1 MASQSHPCRRC
12 GGMMIETYA
21 DLLSP
26 SEKGEDEFG
35 WRCANCG
42 DYFDRQVLANRAH
55 ERYSEPGH
63 RPGYAL
69 TAGGRQNGRF

>member
-1 MASQSHPCRRC
+1 
-12 GGMMIETYA
+12 MIETYA

-26 SEKGEDEFG
+26 GEKGEDKFG

-55 ERYSEPGH
+55 ELSSARGH
-63 RPGYAL
+63 RYEYAL
-69 TAGGRQNGRF
+69 KTGGRQSGRF